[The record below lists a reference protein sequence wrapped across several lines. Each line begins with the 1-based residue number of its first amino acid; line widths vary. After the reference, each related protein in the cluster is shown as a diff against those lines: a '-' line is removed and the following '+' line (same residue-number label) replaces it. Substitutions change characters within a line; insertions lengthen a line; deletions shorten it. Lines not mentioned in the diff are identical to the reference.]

1 MTKEWR
7 RGRDSNPRYGFT
19 PYNGLAN
26 PSRETCN
33 PFDRPQNADVS
44 GLKETR
50 SQRKERRDAYLTK
63 ARESAQYDPRSG
75 KPVKSLEEILN
86 RFRVL
91 PNGCHEWTGTRNKHG
106 YGIVCIMIDGKATT
120 VTAHRLQWMR
130 CKGKIGPDKDAC
142 HDCPDGNDN
151 RACINIDHLWDGT
164 PRENI
169 HDMMAKGRE
178 NFSGLLNYQG
188 PAQDRA
194 HPTRKET

>member
-1 MTKEWR
+1 MTTKEWR

-26 PSRETCN
+26 HEPTQQDE
-33 PFDRPQNADVS
+33 PAKPLKADVS
-44 GLKETR
+44 KLGTAR
-50 SQRKERRDAYLTK
+50 SQRRARRLAYLTK

-75 KPVKSLEEILN
+75 NPNKSLEEILS
-86 RFRVL
+86 RYRVL

-106 YGIVCIMIDGKATT
+106 YGIVCLMLDGKPNTMP
-120 VTAHRLQWMR
+120 AHRLQWMR
-130 CKGKIGPDKDAC
+130 LKGKIDPGKDAC

-164 PRENI
+164 PRQNI

-188 PAQDRA
+188 PAQNR
-194 HPTRKET
+194 TQK